1 MERPD
6 MAQVADT
13 LEALLDAER
22 SLKGA
27 HKTPQQTKQR
37 GRAATR
43 LGAVQTAR
51 PYEEG
56 VVGAG
61 GEADAS
67 VELPS
72 DASEEDQD
80 EDGLPGEAAGVTI
93 REMTK
98 KSRESDEPQKE
109 KKSYTWA
116 ASRQD
121 IREHYLGEGALAE
134 SEDDNLKSGKGSKI
148 KTKGKD
154 KLASSYIQFDG

>member
-61 GEADAS
+61 GEVDAS

-80 EDGLPGEAAGVTI
+80 EDGLPGEVPT

-121 IREHYLGEGALAE
+121 IREHYLGEGELAE
-134 SEDDNLKSGKGSKI
+134 REEDNLKSGKGSKI